1 MKDLL
6 NKIAKGSRVI
16 IALSLIAV
24 FFLSVAATGF
34 VISNYERVQSPAGWV
49 FLKYSATFAVAT
61 DTNYF
66 LINAGQRDI
75 GNIHDTLSAFIQT
88 QIRPLSDTSNVQWEV
103 WSSSDTSGWRL
114 GTVFMKNGM
123 WSKYT
128 VARDSAASGI
138 VSRVIYVGPSNGG
151 DQPFICLV
159 GIGKSALSN
168 GKGNEVG
175 NVLRAYVQTR

>member
-6 NKIAKGSRVI
+6 NKIAKGSRVVL
-16 IALSLIAV
+16 ALFLVAV
-24 FFLSVAATGF
+24 FFVSVAATGF
-34 VISNYERVQSPAGWV
+34 VITSYTRIQTPTGWN
-49 FLKYSATFAVAT
+49 FLKYTATFAVAT

-66 LINAGQRDI
+66 LINVGQREI

-88 QIRPLSDTSNVQWEV
+88 QIRPLSDTSNVEWAL
-103 WSSSDTSGWRL
+103 WSSSDTAGWRI
-114 GTVFMKNGM
+114 GTVFVGNGM
-123 WSKYT
+123 WNKYT

-138 VSRVIYVGPSNGG
+138 ISRVIYVGPSNGG
-151 DQPFICLV
+151 DQPYLCLV

-175 NVLRAYVQTR
+175 NILRAYVQTR